1 MAKTHKKNK
10 FKLSKS
16 KPRGDVLLAGRPKK
30 VTKDCEKC
38 TSEGQ
43 TLIATDIPITV
54 VWSYKKS
61 YYLLL
66 YYLFFMT
73 AFKSAPATNRMAS
86 RMAIVSFQVS
96 FQA

>member
-54 VWSYKKS
+54 V
-61 YYLLL
+61 
-66 YYLFFMT
+66 
-73 AFKSAPATNRMAS
+73 
-86 RMAIVSFQVS
+86 
-96 FQA
+96 